1 MKTPLLRS
9 AILAIVTAS
18 ALALVSTARADDPKQ
33 IDKSATWTNG
43 SGGTG
48 TASSVVTR
56 DNGNVARKGQWT
68 NAAGGTGNWQ
78 SQTKWNKA
86 TQTATTNG
94 SVTRP
99 NGNTSTWQGTAV
111 RNSPGNISQKGT
123 ITLANGKT
131 LTYAAA
137 DTRTAPGSWN
147 QNQTITNANGKTID
161 RNIDTTVSNGTG
173 TRIVTTTLPNGQ
185 VEMHSEKVTVAAVTP
200 TPTPNP

>member
-1 MKTPLLRS
+1 MKTSLLS
-9 AILAIVTAS
+9 SPILALAATIL
-18 ALALVSTARADDPKQ
+18 ALAPAARADDPKQ
-33 IDKSATWTNG
+33 IDKSATWTNA

-86 TQTATTNG
+86 TQTATTTG
-94 SVTRP
+94 SATRP

-131 LTYAAA
+131 LTYAAT

-147 QNQTITNANGKTID
+147 QSQTITNANGKTVE

-185 VEMHSEKVTVAAVTP
+185 VEMHSATITQSVSTP